1 MTAKFYE
8 AAKMI
13 WYDVVGT
20 RLRGLVKDIV
30 PDFSP
35 SSSDDDN
42 DNDNDRLE
50 NFPHCMMSVLP

>member
-1 MTAKFYE
+1 
-8 AAKMI
+8 MI

-50 NFPHCMMSVLP
+50 NFPHCVMSVLP